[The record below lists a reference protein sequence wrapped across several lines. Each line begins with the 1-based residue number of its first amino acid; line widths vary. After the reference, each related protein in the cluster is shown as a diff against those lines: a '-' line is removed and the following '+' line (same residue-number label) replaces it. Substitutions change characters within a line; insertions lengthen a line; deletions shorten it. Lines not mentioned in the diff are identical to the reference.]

1 MTARALTAT
10 VITSMYNAGPAVL
23 DVIDRLFFPS
33 LLRNGSAEKQ
43 LILLDDA
50 SPLKRQTLALVQ
62 KYESEFR
69 RTFGDYQF
77 LENPRNLGF
86 GGSYN
91 RGMRRAE
98 GQALIILNDDL
109 YLPKGS
115 LDRLLDVL
123 GEAADIGLVGPITN
137 WVTAYQNTRLFP
149 RIKDFSIE
157 EQERIERFAARLRR
171 CVGRRAIPV
180 ERLIGFCWA
189 ISSDL
194 VRTIGYLDESFGHGL
209 FEDDDYCLRARR
221 AGFRLLLDL
230 STFVHHGG
238 PSGGG
243 LSMRQNFP
251 RTLKYAVRNGV
262 RFARKHGLPYRA
274 VLRQC
279 LVGFLQF
286 AFDRGTVTAQLKPY
300 LRDGAEGDDV

>member
-1 MTARALTAT
+1 MTSGARTAT

-23 DVIDRLFFPS
+23 EVIDRLFLPS
-33 LLRNGSAEKQ
+33 LLRNGSSEKQ

-50 SPLKRQTLALVQ
+50 SPLERQTLALVR
-62 KYESEFR
+62 KYEPELR

-77 LENPRNLGF
+77 LRNPRNLGF

-98 GQALIILNDDL
+98 GQALVLLNDDL
-109 YLPKGS
+109 YLPRGS
-115 LDRLLDVL
+115 LDQLLAVL
-123 GEAADIGLVGPITN
+123 GDGPDIGLVGPVTN
-137 WVTAYQNTRLFP
+137 WVTAYQNTHLCPRL
-149 RIKDFSIE
+149 KDLSIE
-157 EQERIERFAARLRR
+157 EQQRIERFAAHLRQ

-180 ERLIGFCWA
+180 DRLIGFCWA
-189 ISSDL
+189 ISGDL
-194 VRTIGYLDESFGHGL
+194 VRAIGYLDESFAHGL

-243 LSMRQNFP
+243 LSMRQNLP
-251 RTLKYAVRNGV
+251 RTLKYAVRNGI

-274 VLRQC
+274 VLRQS
-279 LVGFLQF
+279 LAGFVQF
-286 AFDRGTVTAQLKPY
+286 MFDTNTVTAQLRSY
-300 LRDGAEGDDV
+300 LRDGRGERD